1 MMYKNVKYN
10 NRNEALAAFKK
21 MVQRK
26 KETEAI
32 FANFSNDWGEGM
44 TTEEYSDMLRSKN
57 VVSTRTVEDW

>member
-26 KETEAI
+26 KEWIEKTERE
-32 FANFSNDWGEGM
+32 FSI
-44 TTEEYSDMLRSKN
+44 LRQQLSAQ
-57 VVSTRTVEDW
+57 